1 MDIVFRAA
9 VAFFFVLFVT
19 RVVGRRE
26 LSSLQ
31 PFDLILLVMIGDLTQ
46 QGVTQNDFS
55 VTGLVL
61 AAGTIAVLTVVVSYS
76 SFKFPRLRP
85 VLDGEPVIVLEK
97 GEPITKNLDRNR
109 ITVEELQAA
118 VRQEGYGTLAE
129 LDWAVLE
136 TSGRISFVSKPA
148 A

>member
-1 MDIVFRAA
+1 MDIVVRAA
-9 VAFFFVLFVT
+9 FAFFFVLLVT

-55 VTGLVL
+55 VTGLML
-61 AAGTIAVLTVVVSYS
+61 AAGTIAVLTVFVSYS
-76 SFKFPRLRP
+76 SFRFPRLRP

-97 GEPITKNLDRNR
+97 GEPIKKNLDRNR
-109 ITVEELQAA
+109 ITVDELRAA
-118 VRQEGYGTLAE
+118 ARQEGHGA
-129 LDWAVLE
+129 LDEIEWAVLE
-136 TSGRISFVSKPA
+136 TGGQISFIPKQA

>member
-1 MDIVFRAA
+1 MDIVLRATL
-9 VAFFFVLFVT
+9 AFFFVLFVT
-19 RVVGRRE
+19 RIVGRRE

-31 PFDLILLVMIGDLTQ
+31 PFDLILLVMIGDLVQ

-61 AAGTIAVLTVVVSYS
+61 AAGTIAVLTVFVSYS

-97 GEPITKNLDRNR
+97 GEPITRNLARNR
-109 ITVEELQAA
+109 ITIDELRAA
-118 VRQEGYGTLAE
+118 ARYEGDGTLAE
-129 LDWAVLE
+129 VEWGVLE
-136 TSGRISFVSKPA
+136 TSGRISFIPKPS
-148 A
+148 

>member
-118 VRQEGYGTLAE
+118 ARQEGYGTLAE

>member
-1 MDIVFRAA
+1 
-9 VAFFFVLFVT
+9 
-19 RVVGRRE
+19 
-26 LSSLQ
+26 
-31 PFDLILLVMIGDLTQ
+31 MIGDLTQ

-97 GEPITKNLDRNR
+97 GEPIKKNLDRNR
-109 ITVEELQAA
+109 ITVDELRAA
-118 VRQEGYGTLAE
+118 ARHEGFATLADVE
-129 LDWAVLE
+129 WGVLE
-136 TSGRISFVSKPA
+136 TSGQISFIRRGGS
-148 A
+148 